1 VDEERVL
8 WGLDNIHGYLGGLL
22 LWKNFVRFSPFFF
35 YFCPK
40 PKTKHVEK
48 KRLWGANNLFGQKT
62 IVNV

>member
-35 YFCPK
+35 FIFAPNPK
-40 PKTKHVEK
+40 QNMLKRKDFGVQITYLVK
-48 KRLWGANNLFGQKT
+48 KR
-62 IVNV
+62 